1 MTEYSEVVR
10 TAQRYYNSD
19 DADTFYAAIWG
30 GQDIHIGVY
39 ENDDEPIRAASQRTV
54 ARMAGQGADRL
65 GPDRAVIDL
74 GGGYGGSARFLAS
87 RYGCSVTSLNLSEVQ
102 NERARQ
108 LNDEA
113 GLGAQIDVVDGNFE
127 HIPFPDGQ
135 FDLVWSQDAL
145 LHSGNRAAVLAEV
158 RRVLRPGGELLF
170 TDPMQT
176 DDCDVATLQPVLD
189 RIQLETLGSPGFYRR
204 ELEGLGFEPVQFVD
218 LSAQLPR
225 HYQRVHDELNDRYET
240 MVDQIS
246 REYADNMRNGLLHW
260 VRGGETG
267 NLCWG
272 IFHFRL
278 P

>member
-54 ARMAGQGADRL
+54 ARMAGQVADRL